1 MKFRRLFCFFLIVTP
16 IWCSAQ
22 LGFSLTNGQRRV
34 RFPIEV
40 TNNLVIIPVVLNGQL
55 PLKFILDT
63 GVRTTILTEKSF
75 SDILK
80 LTYGRHLLVAGPGG
94 EKIVEAYITN
104 DVTLDMPGVHGDGHA
119 MLVLEKDYLELRNY
133 LGTDVQGVLGYEVF
147 SRFVVE
153 VDYEKKFL
161 TLSLPDA
168 FKPRTSFQMLPMT
181 IEDTK
186 PYVHV
191 PVEMSNGNTV
201 DAKLMIDTGASHG
214 LVLDPASNEKITI
227 PEKHVPSLIGR
238 GIGGLITGQIGRIKS
253 VKLGKYKIPDI
264 VANFPD
270 ANSYMDTLKT
280 TDVFRNGVIGGE
292 LLSRF
297 TVIYNFAGEALYLRK
312 NSAYAQKFH
321 FNMSGITLKAKGA
334 RLRRFEVTDVR
345 KESAAEKVGI
355 KPGDEVISIN
365 GLLAAELNLNTINAF
380 FNSKPGKKIK
390 IDLLRAGQKIHTT
403 FKLESQI

>member
-1 MKFRRLFCFFLIVTP
+1 WRLFFVFLFITP
-16 IWCSAQ
+16 IWCRAQ
-22 LGFSLTNGQRRV
+22 LGFSLTNGERRV
-34 RFPIEV
+34 RFPIEI

-104 DVTLDMPGVHGDGHA
+104 DVTLDMPGVHGEGHA

-153 VDYEKKFL
+153 VDYEKKML
-161 TLSLPDA
+161 TLSVPDA
-168 FKPRTSFQMLPMT
+168 FKPKSSFQVLPMT
-181 IEDTK
+181 VEDTK

-191 PVEMSNGNTV
+191 PVEMNNGNII
-201 DAKLMIDTGASHG
+201 DAKLLIDTGASHG
-214 LVLDPASNEKITI
+214 LVLDPATNDKIVL

-238 GIGGLITGQIGRIKS
+238 GIGGLITGQIGRINSIKM
-253 VKLGKYKIPDI
+253 GKYKIQGI

-270 ANSYMDTLKT
+270 SNSYMDTLKT

-297 TVIYNFAGEALYLRK
+297 TVIYNFAGEKIYFKK
-312 NSAYAQKFH
+312 NSTFARKFH

-345 KESAAEKVGI
+345 ANSAAEKVGI
-355 KPGDEVISIN
+355 QPGDELLSIN
-365 GLLAAELNLNTINAF
+365 GLPVSDLDLNSINAF
-380 FNSKPGKKIK
+380 FNSKPGKKVRVDI
-390 IDLLRAGQKIHTT
+390 LRGTQRIHTT
-403 FKLESQI
+403 FTLESPI